1 MNKMNFLFKRQRLH
15 ERSFPVIRYLIAI
28 TLIVGFALPAKAET
42 LILWSKKAKA
52 CGTYG
57 YTYRAGYTIEAFTS
71 SAATTRSGQVS
82 KRITELKAEN
92 AAGVHI
98 ETLNPGQCIAVA
110 QMDKKVG
117 TCEFR
122 TFSWK
127 IAPSATAAQAAM
139 ERVLAGEPNLK
150 GSAIQE
156 VRCAKPPEKKDTAWG
171 IRG

>member
-1 MNKMNFLFKRQRLH
+1 ML
-15 ERSFPVIRYLIAI
+15 RYLIAI
-28 TLIVGFALPAKAET
+28 TLIAGLALPVKAET

-71 SAATTRSGQVS
+71 PAALTRSELIS
-82 KRITELKAEN
+82 ARITALKAEN

-110 QMDKKVG
+110 RMDKKVG

-127 IAPSATAAQAAM
+127 IAKDAAAAQAAM

-150 GSAIQE
+150 GSAVQE
-156 VRCAKPPEKKDTAWG
+156 VRCPKPPKSKDAAWA

>member
-1 MNKMNFLFKRQRLH
+1 MNFLFNFRRLH
-15 ERSFPVIRYLIAI
+15 ERSFLVLRYLIAI
-28 TLIVGFALPAKAET
+28 TLIAGFALPAKAET

-57 YTYRAGYTIEAFTS
+57 YTYRAGYTIEAFTAP
-71 SAATTRSGQVS
+71 AAKTRSGQVS
-82 KRITELKAEN
+82 TRITELKAEN

-110 QMDKKVG
+110 RMDKKVG

-127 IAPSATAAQAAM
+127 IAPSASAAQTAM

-156 VRCAKPPEKKDTAWG
+156 VRCPKPPKSSDTAWG